1 MGDFEAEEAAL
12 VGSLEV
18 LRNLKLVELRNPIEV
33 EVVVVVVR
41 EGLDCRTR
49 S

>member
-1 MGDFEAEEAAL
+1 

-18 LRNLKLVELRNPIEV
+18 LRNLKLVDLRNPIEV
-33 EVVVVVVR
+33 EVVVVVVVVVR